1 MWASQGSPEVL
12 RCSCMLPAMSVSGQT
27 DGPARADGSG
37 KQGLPHSGWVSVRRK
52 QANLFAV
59 FASPLGALE
68 AVHLSRGLPVLPVSM
83 ATPGLAWA
91 EGS

>member
-1 MWASQGSPEVL
+1 
-12 RCSCMLPAMSVSGQT
+12 MLPAMSVSGQT

-52 QANLFAV
+52 QAKLFAV
-59 FASPLGALE
+59 FASPQWFLQWVSASLGALE
-68 AVHLSRGLPVLPVSM
+68 AVLLSRVLPVLPVSM